1 LHRKISRGGSKG
13 AGLRSVCG
21 GLFCAALL
29 LNIQILG
36 SEIIENLPVPG
47 DFSRRRVLPP
57 GLQSCT
63 FLRKSALFLSN

>member
-36 SEIIENLPVPG
+36 GEIIENLPVPG
-47 DFSRRRVLPP
+47 DFPL
-57 GLQSCT
+57 
-63 FLRKSALFLSN
+63 